1 MFPCGDSRGYNSLCA
16 MKHNNRKINAC
27 RRFSGPASNL
37 ARARVVLCWSLV
49 AFISAPTR
57 AQSRDDYCGDR
68 WPQVFD
74 QSPDRARSGR
84 YVNSTYGYSVLI
96 PVGLQGFTRGSGAER
111 GLFIALSAQ
120 PRSYLSLDASYD
132 VFYDITAEGVHQR
145 DLNTIRLHDTV
156 SVDESRQVQL
166 AGQAGRRFVMRFEC
180 RGASDSRVHEE
191 IIAVRN
197 REIYRLDLQ
206 TTPDRFERDDRQ
218 LLALLRSWRWEAL
231 H

>member
-1 MFPCGDSRGYNSLCA
+1 

-27 RRFSGPASNL
+27 RNFSGAASNL
-37 ARARVVLCWSLV
+37 ARTGVMLGWSLM
-49 AFISAPTR
+49 AMISAPAR

-68 WPQVFD
+68 WPQMLA
-74 QSPDRARSGR
+74 PDRARSGR

-96 PVGLQGFTRGSGAER
+96 PMGLQGFTRGSAPER

-132 VFYDITAEGVHQR
+132 VFYDITADGVHQR
-145 DLNTIRLHDTV
+145 DLNTIRLHDAV
-156 SVDESRQVQL
+156 SADESRDVRL
-166 AGQAGRRFVMRFEC
+166 AGQAGRRFVIRFEC
-180 RGASDSRVHEE
+180 RGASEPRVHEE
-191 IIAVRN
+191 VIAVRN

-206 TTPDRFERDDRQ
+206 TTPDRFERDDRR

>member
-1 MFPCGDSRGYNSLCA
+1 

-27 RRFSGPASNL
+27 RDLSGAASNF
-37 ARARVVLCWSLV
+37 ARAGVMLSWSLI
-49 AFISAPTR
+49 ALISAPTQ

-68 WPQVFD
+68 WPQLLD
-74 QSPDRARSGR
+74 QSPDRARRGR
-84 YVNSTYGYSVLI
+84 YVNSIYGYSVLI
-96 PVGLQGFTRGSGAER
+96 PLGLQGFARGSAPER

-132 VFYDITAEGVHQR
+132 VFYDITAEGVHLR
-145 DLNTIRLHDTV
+145 DLNTIRLHDAV
-156 SVDESRQVQL
+156 SADESRGVQL

-180 RGASDSRVHEE
+180 RGASEPRVHEE

-206 TTPDRFERDDRQ
+206 TTPDRFERDERR